1 MFCWFRSRV
10 RPENLGG
17 FLTGSRASRLSLIG
31 GVLALDFANTAS
43 GRATAQPIEHLQSA
57 EDVVDW
63 ASHARSID
71 AATAKRCHAAVG
83 RSAVAARKVL
93 RNALELR
100 DAVYRIGSA
109 IARDEAPSR
118 PDLGL
123 LKTFA
128 CESIKS
134 TELAPA
140 PGSGYAFDFSASPVE
155 SALLGPVAW
164 SAIARIIRDGGATWR
179 SAATGRRLEGTASA
193 MMAKGVHK
201 AFRRRSIS
209 ATSLLAT

>member
-1 MFCWFRSRV
+1 
-10 RPENLGG
+10 
-17 FLTGSRASRLSLIG
+17 LTASRASRLSLIG
-31 GVLALDFANTAS
+31 GVLPLDFANTAS
-43 GRATAQPIEHLQSA
+43 GRATVQPIEHLHSA

-71 AATAKRCHAAVG
+71 AATARRCHAAVG
-83 RSAVAARKVL
+83 RSAVVARKVL

-100 DAVYRIGSA
+100 DTVYRIGLA

-140 PGSGYAFDFSASPVE
+140 LGGGYAFDFSANPVE

-164 SAIARIIRDGGATWR
+164 SAI
-179 SAATGRRLEGTASA
+179 E
-193 MMAKGVHK
+193 
-201 AFRRRSIS
+201 
-209 ATSLLAT
+209 LLATGCFERIKQCPGHDCGWLFFDNSKNNSRRWCDMAVCGNRSKVRRHRERSDG

>member
-1 MFCWFRSRV
+1 
-10 RPENLGG
+10 
-17 FLTGSRASRLSLIG
+17 LTGSRASRLSLIG

-57 EDVVDW
+57 DDVVDW

-164 SAIARIIRDGGATWR
+164 SAI
-179 SAATGRRLEGTASA
+179 E
-193 MMAKGVHK
+193 
-201 AFRRRSIS
+201 
-209 ATSLLAT
+209 LLAAGAFERIKQCPGHDCGWLFFDNSKNNSRRWCDMAVCGNRSKARRHRERNDG